1 MCKMLL
7 QYFFRNM
14 EGKLLAIP
22 LFFFLYYIGIFLLF
36 ERSSLAF
43 SSGLIASVSI
53 FTILF
58 LHFYQNSKKMFDVMP
73 IPKKELVQAK
83 FIFLLYVAGVYVVLF
98 NILHALIIHFRE
110 ESEWSGWMETV
121 GTTLLIILL
130 VVNLLLFLDFLPNQ
144 KVASMMIPLL
154 LSGIACI
161 LFLSPLHRLPT
172 GEMFSTGGMLAT
184 AISTAFLMTWL
195 HYRIIIYLTIKLDIL

>member
-1 MCKMLL
+1 MRKMLL
-7 QYFFRNM
+7 HYFFRNM
-14 EGKLLAIP
+14 DVQLLSIP

-36 ERSSLAF
+36 EHSSLAF
-43 SSGLIASVSI
+43 SSSLIASVGV

-58 LHFYQNSKKMFDVMP
+58 LQFYQRNKKMFDVMP
-73 IPKKELVQAK
+73 IPRKKLVQAK

-144 KVASMMIPLL
+144 KITSMMIPLL
-154 LSGIACI
+154 LSGIAYF
-161 LFLSPLHRLPT
+161 LFLSPLHGLPT
-172 GEMFSTGGMLAT
+172 GEMFSTGGMLAA
-184 AISTAFLMTWL
+184 AISTAFLTTWL
-195 HYRIIIYLTIKLDIL
+195 HYRIIVYLTTKLDIL

>member
-1 MCKMLL
+1 MRKMLL
-7 QYFFRNM
+7 QYCFRNM

-22 LFFFLYYIGIFLLF
+22 FFIFLFMGVFLLF
-36 ERSSLAF
+36 EQTSFAF
-43 SSGLIASVSI
+43 SSSLIVSVVV

-58 LHFYQNSKKMFDVMP
+58 LQFYQRSKKMFDVMP

-110 ESEWSGWMETV
+110 ESEWSGWIETV

-144 KVASMMIPLL
+144 KVTSMMIPLL
-154 LSGIACI
+154 LSGIAYI
-161 LFLSPLHRLPT
+161 LFLSPLHGLPT

-184 AISTAFLMTWL
+184 AISAAFLMTWL
-195 HYRIIIYLTIKLDIL
+195 HYRIIIYLTTKLDIL